1 MYKVLV
7 KKQTT
12 FVNLYEDDN
21 TDKNSTGR
29 EWPYNP
35 NAIILWIRKKTLL
48 QYNFT
53 LDKSL
58 ESS

>member
-12 FVNLYEDDN
+12 SVNLYEDDN

-35 NAIILWIRKKTLL
+35 NAIIL
-48 QYNFT
+48 
-53 LDKSL
+53 
-58 ESS
+58 